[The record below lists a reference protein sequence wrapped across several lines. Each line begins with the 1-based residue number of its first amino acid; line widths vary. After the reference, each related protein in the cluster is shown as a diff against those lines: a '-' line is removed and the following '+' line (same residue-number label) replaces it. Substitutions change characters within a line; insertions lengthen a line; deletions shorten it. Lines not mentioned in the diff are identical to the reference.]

1 MDGRTPGTV
10 HYAFSAD
17 NAVSGVTMVRYV
29 IYGAVVGRF
38 IMKLAERFTMSFG
51 KFVPA
56 HIEPCALMMRYG
68 NKDICCGVVR
78 NGIVARRICYYLER
92 NHSNIAPN
100 FYIDERFF
108 RPAVQSMYV
117 AMFRAGKIQNV
128 GLFSENIPL
137 LAYFPLK
144 NAMFSLPPVRAKH

>member
-1 MDGRTPGTV
+1 
-10 HYAFSAD
+10 
-17 NAVSGVTMVRYV
+17 MVRHV
-29 IYGAVVGRF
+29 IYGAVLGRF
-38 IMKLAERFTMSFG
+38 IMKLVERFTMSFG

-117 AMFRAGKIQNV
+117 AMFRAGKNQNV

-144 NAMFSLPPVRAKH
+144 SAMFSLPPVRAKH